1 MLALDPQIFG
11 ITFQAF
17 FPKPLP
23 FAKSSVL
30 LAAEDI
36 AQAFQPLGLKP
47 SQLEL
52 IKRDEVFNFDLR
64 VSMFNGNG
72 NFSLNAERIE
82 VTFSNGR
89 TREDLSL
96 IARCL
101 LTFQEAAHLP
111 EGRTGLF
118 NAHVHGL
125 PTRDEAEKY
134 FLAFAPNS
142 EGFTLRGF
150 VANLRVG
157 TWKDEIRLYVDQSNV
172 VAGGVFVNWS
182 TTLPGGIVT
191 EAGLQQ
197 LVQSFEAVSGTVG
210 IKFADIK

>member
-1 MLALDPQIFG
+1 MLALDPQFFG

-17 FPKPLP
+17 FGKPVP

-30 LAAEDI
+30 SAAEDI
-36 AQAFQPLGLKP
+36 AQAFQPFGLKP

-52 IKRDEVFNFDLR
+52 TKRDEVFNFELR

-72 NFSLNAERIE
+72 NFSLNAERME
-82 VTFSNGR
+82 VSFSNGR
-89 TREDLSL
+89 SREDLNV

-111 EGRTGLF
+111 EDRKGVF

-125 PTRDEAEKY
+125 PTRDEADKY
-134 FLAFAPNS
+134 FSAFARNS

-150 VANLRVG
+150 VANLRAG

-172 VAGGVFVNWS
+172 VPGGVFVNWS
-182 TTLPGGIVT
+182 TVLPGGIVT
-191 EAGLQQ
+191 EGVLQE
-197 LVQSFEAVSGTVG
+197 LVRSFEAVSGALG
-210 IKFADIK
+210 IKFAEIK